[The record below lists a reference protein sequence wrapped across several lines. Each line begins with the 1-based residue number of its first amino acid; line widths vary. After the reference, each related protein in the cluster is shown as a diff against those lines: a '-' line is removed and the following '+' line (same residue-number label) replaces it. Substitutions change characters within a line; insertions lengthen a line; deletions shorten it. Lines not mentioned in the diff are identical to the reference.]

1 MKKSYFFGRWANLL
15 NFMTWPLWHL
25 SRIKLINLSSTGRK
39 DKQITRAD
47 YMHSKYVTTI
57 LFGLKWCKKEKKNSV
72 MIITGPKLAE
82 LS

>member
-39 DKQITRAD
+39 DKQI
-47 YMHSKYVTTI
+47 KKG
-57 LFGLKWCKKEKKNSV
+57 GLHAFEVCQNYFVWIKMMQKRKQK
-72 MIITGPKLAE
+72 
-82 LS
+82 